1 MEYKK
6 YVNNISNSK
15 LTIYDPIEINDE
27 KLWIPANILEKILS
41 IKLIGVSLRDLPLRT
56 RSKYLKTK
64 ICETL
69 GYPVPKSFKKTK
81 PRFLGQMFDTYIQ
94 KSNNLQIWNE
104 EIEPTRRYVIFKVS
118 KDDVITNI
126 KVVKGTKLAELDKT
140 GTLTQKYQAKIRP
153 DNKEKIELITKEDTE
168 NLKYIFSFQNNILS
182 FKSNPIEDPNLKELL
197 SINEIFNRLKDII
210 NLSFDDVGF
219 TQERNRGA
227 ALHKIV
233 CEKLGYL
240 TFQNHGQF
248 PDIKNQLLEIKLQT
262 SPTIDLGLVCPD
274 SQEVIEIT
282 SIKGKKIRHCD
293 VRYAIFYGN
302 TDGKIVNIKNF
313 YLTTGESFFKRFS
326 KFQGKIV
333 NKKIQIPLPRNFF
346 NI

>member
-1 MEYKK
+1 MEYEK
-6 YVNNISNSK
+6 YIENISNSK

-27 KLWIPANILEKILS
+27 KLWIPTNILEKILGD
-41 IKLIGVSLRDLPLRT
+41 KLIGVSLKGLPLRT

-64 ICETL
+64 ICEAL
-69 GYPVPKSFKKTK
+69 GYPVPKSFKKTR
-81 PRFLGQMFDTYIQ
+81 PRFLGQMFDTYVQ

-118 KDDVITNI
+118 KDDLITHI
-126 KVVKGTKLAELDKT
+126 KVVKGTTLAELDKT
-140 GTLTQKYQAKIRP
+140 GTLTQKYQARIIP
-153 DNKEKIELITKEDTE
+153 DKEKIELITAEDTE
-168 NLKYIFSFQNNILS
+168 NLKSIFSFQNNILT
-182 FKSNPIEDPNLKELL
+182 FKTNPTEDPKIKELL
-197 SINEIFNRLKDII
+197 SISELFNRLKGII
-210 NLSFDDVGF
+210 NLSFADVGF
-219 TQERNRGA
+219 DQERTRGA
-227 ALHKIV
+227 FLHKIV

-240 TFQNHGQF
+240 TYQNHGQF

-262 SPTIDLGLVCPD
+262 STTIDLGLVIPD
-274 SQEVIEIT
+274 SQEAIEIT

-302 TDGKIVNIKNF
+302 TDGKIVNISHF
-313 YLTTGESFFKRFS
+313 YLTTGESFFKRFP

-346 NI
+346 SI